1 MTTTIQVQEDT
12 LELLK
17 QLRAVTKSETYDSTI
32 KEVLKQSGNKEKSM
46 YGFLGK
52 KNMKQILKG
61 LRDESDRL

>member
-17 QLRAVTKSETYDSTI
+17 QMRIMTKTNSYDAAI
-32 KEVLKQSGNKEKSM
+32 KEIIKKSAVKERSL

-52 KNMKQILKG
+52 KTMKNILND
-61 LRDESDRL
+61 LRDENDRL